1 MDVTDPDVEENP
13 SIAAIS
19 GAWEA
24 SLTNSNLK
32 GFNHRG
38 YLSYDL
44 DENLVVLT
52 LNTVPYSPD
61 PFDQFKWLNTSLLE
75 LRNSSKFAFIVGHIP
90 PIIDSY
96 SGSALWNAAY
106 IETYKQIVGDFSDV
120 VKAQIFGHVHS
131 IEFRLPLT
139 ADQTSQ
145 SQDVVGSDMNDTGS
159 SNLMPLF
166 MSAAIS
172 PIFRNNPAF
181 MTWDFDTTTYE
192 LLDFAVYGTNI
203 SENSQE
209 LDWQLLFN
217 ASTAYGVDSLSWSEM
232 NGFVERATADPELL
246 EQYYYNSKA
255 QSYQQIMLVSCL
267 HARLLAVV
275 ALLVTTPEL
284 GAMSKKITSTSTS
297 TSVGDNSG
305 LSDSSGSGSS
315 SSSSVAGGDEVGV
328 KHILHFSDVHLNIS
342 ESLDASASAEI
353 PIAYGVDAPITLLTL
368 ALEYAQ
374 RILPEPDLFLF
385 TGDHAVHDS
394 PSEEYLVEAV
404 KTNVETLTKYFSA
417 TGNDTLSVTAI
428 LGDTDSYPAYTLNV
442 TDPDTQENPSIA
454 AISGAWEGSLID
466 SDMNYFNDH
475 GYLSYNLDENLVV
488 LTLNTVPY
496 SPNHLPDTTDQ
507 ADPFGQF
514 EWLNTTLL
522 ELRNSSKFA
531 YIVGHIPPI
540 IDAQDGSPM
549 WGAAYI
555 ATYKQIVTKFTD
567 VIKAQLFGHTH
578 SIEFRLPLTEDMDT
592 QAPEDVITADEEA
605 NNSSQLVPLF
615 MAAAISP
622 IFYNN
627 PAFLVWDFHAT
638 TYELLDFT
646 VYGSNISGDIQEL
659 DWQPLFK
666 ASTAYNVSS
675 LSWSEMNSFV
685 VDAAADSELVQQYYY
700 NSQAQSYLQTSC
712 EDSVCLAWYL
722 CSMMWW
728 STPEDYTSCLAT
740 GSRLQA
746 STASTSAS
754 SLAGTLL
761 YASIAMLAMWI

>member
-1 MDVTDPDVEENP
+1 
-13 SIAAIS
+13 
-19 GAWEA
+19 
-24 SLTNSNLK
+24 
-32 GFNHRG
+32 
-38 YLSYDL
+38 
-44 DENLVVLT
+44 
-52 LNTVPYSPD
+52 
-61 PFDQFKWLNTSLLE
+61 
-75 LRNSSKFAFIVGHIP
+75 
-90 PIIDSY
+90 
-96 SGSALWNAAY
+96 
-106 IETYKQIVGDFSDV
+106 
-120 VKAQIFGHVHS
+120 
-131 IEFRLPLT
+131 
-139 ADQTSQ
+139 
-145 SQDVVGSDMNDTGS
+145 
-159 SNLMPLF
+159 
-166 MSAAIS
+166 
-172 PIFRNNPAF
+172 
-181 MTWDFDTTTYE
+181 
-192 LLDFAVYGTNI
+192 
-203 SENSQE
+203 
-209 LDWQLLFN
+209 
-217 ASTAYGVDSLSWSEM
+217 
-232 NGFVERATADPELL
+232 
-246 EQYYYNSKA
+246 
-255 QSYQQIMLVSCL
+255 MLASCL

-275 ALLVTTPEL
+275 ALLAATPEI
-284 GAMSKKITSTSTS
+284 GAVSTKITS

-305 LSDSSGSGSS
+305 LPESSSSSSS

-328 KHILHFSDVHLNIS
+328 KRILHFSDVHLNIS

-353 PIAYGVDAPITLLTL
+353 PIAYGVDAPITLLTS

-404 KTNVETLTKYFSA
+404 KMNVETMTKYFSA
-417 TGNDTLSVTAI
+417 TGNETLSVTAI
-428 LGDTDSYPAYTLNV
+428 LGDTDSCTCTPA
-442 TDPDTQENPSIA
+442 
-454 AISGAWEGSLID
+454 W
-466 SDMNYFNDH
+466 
-475 GYLSYNLDENLVV
+475 
-488 LTLNTVPY
+488 
-496 SPNHLPDTTDQ
+496 PNHLPDTTDQ
-507 ADPFGQF
+507 TDPFGQF

-549 WGAAYI
+549 WEAAYI

-592 QAPEDVITADEEA
+592 QDPEDVITADEEA

-685 VDAAADSELVQQYYY
+685 VGAAADPELVQQYYY

-746 STASTSAS
+746 STAATLAS

-761 YASIAMLAMWI
+761 FASIAMLAMWI